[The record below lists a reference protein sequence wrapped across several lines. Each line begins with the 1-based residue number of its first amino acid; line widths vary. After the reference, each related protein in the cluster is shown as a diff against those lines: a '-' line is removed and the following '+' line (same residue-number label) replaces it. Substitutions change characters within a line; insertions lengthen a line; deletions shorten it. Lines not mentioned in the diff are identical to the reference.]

1 MPVDVHDKNIFLYFS
16 IILITQRQET
26 CNHLV
31 SLDQLDMFA
40 QKYEDISLITN
51 ATVLNAMFV
60 DY

>member
-1 MPVDVHDKNIFLYFS
+1 MFITKISFYISV

-51 ATVLNAMFV
+51 AAVLNAMFV

>member
-1 MPVDVHDKNIFLYFS
+1 MLIRKISFYISV

-40 QKYEDISLITN
+40 QKYEDTTLITN
-51 ATVLNAMFV
+51 ATVLNATFV

>member
-1 MPVDVHDKNIFLYFS
+1 MFITKISFYISV

-51 ATVLNAMFV
+51 ATVLNAIFV
-60 DY
+60 DF

>member
-1 MPVDVHDKNIFLYFS
+1 MFITKISFYISV
-16 IILITQRQET
+16 IILITQRQES

>member
-1 MPVDVHDKNIFLYFS
+1 MFITEISFYISV

>member
-1 MPVDVHDKNIFLYFS
+1 MLITKISFYISV

-40 QKYEDISLITN
+40 QKYEDITLITN

>member
-1 MPVDVHDKNIFLYFS
+1 MLITKISFYISV

-31 SLDQLDMFA
+31 SLDQLDMFP
-40 QKYEDISLITN
+40 QKYEDITLITN

>member
-1 MPVDVHDKNIFLYFS
+1 MFITKISFYISV

-26 CNHLV
+26 CYHLV

>member
-1 MPVDVHDKNIFLYFS
+1 MFITKLSFYISV

>member
-1 MPVDVHDKNIFLYFS
+1 MFITKISFYISV

-51 ATVLNAMFV
+51 ATVLNAMLV

>member
-1 MPVDVHDKNIFLYFS
+1 MFITKISFYISV

-51 ATVLNAMFV
+51 ATVLNARFV

>member
-1 MPVDVHDKNIFLYFS
+1 MFITKISFYISV

-31 SLDQLDMFA
+31 SLGQLDMFA

-51 ATVLNAMFV
+51 ATVLIAMFV

>member
-1 MPVDVHDKNIFLYFS
+1 MFITKISFYISV

-40 QKYEDISLITN
+40 QKYEGISLITN

>member
-1 MPVDVHDKNIFLYFS
+1 MFITKISFYISV

-31 SLDQLDMFA
+31 SLDQLDLFA

>member
-1 MPVDVHDKNIFLYFS
+1 MFITKISFYISV

-31 SLDQLDMFA
+31 LLGQLDMFA

>member
-1 MPVDVHDKNIFLYFS
+1 MFITKLSFYISV
-16 IILITQRQET
+16 IILITQRQES

>member
-1 MPVDVHDKNIFLYFS
+1 MLIGKISFYISV

-40 QKYEDISLITN
+40 QKYEDITLITN

>member
-1 MPVDVHDKNIFLYFS
+1 MFITKISFYISV

-31 SLDQLDMFA
+31 LLDQLDMFA

>member
-1 MPVDVHDKNIFLYFS
+1 MFITKISFYISV

-31 SLDQLDMFA
+31 SLGQLDMFA

>member
-1 MPVDVHDKNIFLYFS
+1 MFITKISFYISV